1 MLSAKDPNRDGFL
14 QNDDVVQAITD
25 RRVPDLQPSEL
36 QLLLSFCDRDERGF
50 VVISSFCHKIQELIQ
65 ETEAEVQLRRF
76 AKTIG
81 HQGLNLK
88 AELGNYEAKNGK
100 LDKSQFKKA
109 IKNLSV
115 STPDAE
121 IDVLFA
127 SSEVEGLLDIK
138 TFLNQVQAAG
148 KVKPLPAQNQQVG
161 KTKIQS
167 KVGQ

>member
-1 MLSAKDPNRDGFL
+1 M
-14 QNDDVVQAITD
+14 
-25 RRVPDLQPSEL
+25 
-36 QLLLSFCDRDERGF
+36 
-50 VVISSFCHKIQELIQ
+50 Q

-81 HQGLNLK
+81 HQGINLK

-121 IDVLFA
+121 IDVLYA
-127 SSEVEGLLDIK
+127 SS
-138 TFLNQVQAAG
+138 
-148 KVKPLPAQNQQVG
+148 
-161 KTKIQS
+161 
-167 KVGQ
+167 

>member
-1 MLSAKDPNRDGFL
+1 
-14 QNDDVVQAITD
+14 
-25 RRVPDLQPSEL
+25 
-36 QLLLSFCDRDERGF
+36 
-50 VVISSFCHKIQELIQ
+50 
-65 ETEAEVQLRRF
+65 
-76 AKTIG
+76 
-81 HQGLNLK
+81 LK

-138 TFLNQVQAAG
+138 SFLNQVQAAG

-161 KTKIQS
+161 KTKI
-167 KVGQ
+167 